1 MGEGILWQRP
11 LASTFSMIQ
20 ILRWPQG
27 TVSRSA
33 SQKSKGKAQGL
44 SIAVMHDLRSG
55 TIGGIRPGPEH
66 IGSRESRREGR
77 RRGLVLVGEH
87 S

>member
-1 MGEGILWQRP
+1 
-11 LASTFSMIQ
+11 MIQ

-33 SQKSKGKAQGL
+33 GQKSEGKAQGL

-55 TIGGIRPGPEH
+55 TVGGIQPGSEH
-66 IGSRESRREGR
+66 IRSRESMTGGR
-77 RRGLVLVGEH
+77 RRGLALVREH